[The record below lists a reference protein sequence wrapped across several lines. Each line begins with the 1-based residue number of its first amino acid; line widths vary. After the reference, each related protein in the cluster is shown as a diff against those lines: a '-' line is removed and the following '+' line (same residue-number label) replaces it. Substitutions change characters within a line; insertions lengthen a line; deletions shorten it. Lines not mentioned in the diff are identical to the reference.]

1 MIDIEAIQT
10 RSGPHLKPCPECEAA
25 LQDASAR
32 EHALR
37 DLLQRHGADTTP
49 NKAADMAA
57 LRAERLRD
65 RVRELESENADLR
78 ARLAAAE
85 LRADALAASLMEWG
99 VYFGH
104 PCDEAIDDYC
114 AEGTCDECDMCRR
127 ADAALAMKDG
137 AR

>member
-1 MIDIEAIQT
+1 MKYARVKAVDVAKDATQA
-10 RSGPHLKPCPECEAA
+10 RADVRA
-25 LQDASAR
+25 L
-32 EHALR
+32 L
-37 DLLQRHGADTTP
+37 
-49 NKAADMAA
+49 
-57 LRAERLRD
+57 AE
-65 RVRELESENADLR
+65 VADLR